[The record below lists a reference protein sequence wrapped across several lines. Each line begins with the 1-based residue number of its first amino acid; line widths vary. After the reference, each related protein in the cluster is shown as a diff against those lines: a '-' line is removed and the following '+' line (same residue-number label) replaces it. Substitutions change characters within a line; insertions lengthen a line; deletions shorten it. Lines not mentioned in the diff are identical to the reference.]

1 MYRGAGKGN
10 GVVKAYKQPLK
21 IGSVLQAF
29 LKEKGY
35 ATICKEWEVVS
46 KWNCI
51 AGERIAGVTKCE
63 RVEDGVLYV
72 KAKSAPWRQELAHFK
87 EQLKESIRK
96 ETGCVS
102 IKDIVFY

>member
-1 MYRGAGKGN
+1 MRS
-10 GVVKAYKQPLK
+10 YKQPT
-21 IGSVLQAF
+21 IVASVLQAF

-46 KWNCI
+46 NWSRI
-51 AGERIAGVTKCE
+51 AGERIANVTKCE

-72 KAKSAPWRQELAHFK
+72 KTKSAPWRQELSHLK

-102 IKDIVFY
+102 IKDIIFY